1 VNTLRLN
8 KNIIPLSEFRASLS
22 PLIEKL
28 NETRDPLLLT
38 QHGKGVAMVVDVD
51 EFEEMRE
58 RLEVL
63 EDIEAVRGDIAQG
76 RVYSQEEA
84 KARLLSRLS

>member
-1 VNTLRLN
+1 
-8 KNIIPLSEFRASLS
+8 
-22 PLIEKL
+22 
-28 NETRDPLLLT
+28 
-38 QHGKGVAMVVDVD
+38 MVVDVD